1 MDSWFREIYVL
12 RAWCVH
18 LATGFDFTEKN
29 RVCFGSIGVRV
40 CLLSHTLPLYYE
52 GKVKKT
58 IFPQDFVFVLQG
70 AIHSTKISG
79 NFGLK
84 VNGSVRSNRKSFEKT
99 GPPFEVDLFSRLD
112 RSDRN
117 GPFHLTIPTHFQSQ
131 DLAVRYLPCT
141 KWRKIL
147 ITALLR
153 IVNSRSIGVTRTFM

>member
-1 MDSWFREIYVL
+1 MMRHAINKTTLINCSFRQASSSFH
-12 RAWCVH
+12 RNTW
-18 LATGFDFTEKN
+18 
-29 RVCFGSIGVRV
+29 
-40 CLLSHTLPLYYE
+40 
-52 GKVKKT
+52 
-58 IFPQDFVFVLQG
+58 G

-84 VNGSVRSNRKSFEKT
+84 LNGSVRSNRKGFDKS

-117 GPFHLTIPTHFQSQ
+117 GPFHLTIPIHFQSQ

-147 ITALLR
+147 IT
-153 IVNSRSIGVTRTFM
+153 SCTFMDINDKQNKQQQTNNNSC